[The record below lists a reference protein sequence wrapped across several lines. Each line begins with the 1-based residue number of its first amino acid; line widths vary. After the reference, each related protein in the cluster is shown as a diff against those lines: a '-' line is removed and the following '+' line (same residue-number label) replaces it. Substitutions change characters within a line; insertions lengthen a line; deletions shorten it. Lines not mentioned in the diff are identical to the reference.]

1 MFSIVQALGWPI
13 WPLLIASV
21 VALALIIER
30 AATLR
35 AQRVVPPRLL
45 DDVLALQAR
54 GEAGADVLAKL
65 ERSAPLGRILA
76 AGLRNAGAGRESAG
90 QAMSAAGGR
99 VANDLARYLTL
110 LGSIGSVAP
119 LLGLF
124 GTVIGMIEIFSSQQ
138 SGTNPQQLAHGISIA
153 LYSTAFGIIV
163 AVPAIVAYRHF
174 RSRVDDLVVEMEHQS
189 QRLLETLFAARGGV
203 RDAA

>member
-13 WPLLIASV
+13 WPLLLASV

-30 AATLR
+30 AATLQPR
-35 AQRVVPPRLL
+35 RVLPARLL
-45 DDVLALQAR
+45 DDVIALHAR
-54 GEAGADVLAKL
+54 GESSPEVVAKL
-65 ERSAPLGRILA
+65 ERSAPLGRVLA
-76 AGLRNAGAGRESAG
+76 AGLRNLGGGRESAA
-90 QAMSAAGGR
+90 QAMLTAGGQ
-99 VANDLARYLTL
+99 VANELSRYLTL

-138 SGTNPQQLAHGISIA
+138 GGTNPQQLAHGISIA

-174 RSRVDDLVVEMEHQS
+174 RSRVDDLVIDMERQA
-189 QRLLETLFAARGGV
+189 QRLLEVLYAGRPAPREAG
-203 RDAA
+203 